1 MEARPASVR
10 HQRKHRLRFMD
21 IIKGRNSVQE
31 ALRGRRRIKRVLLAK
46 ALKESD
52 ALKEIKK
59 IARERGIPIKMV
71 DRKEL
76 DSISYLKAHQ
86 GVVAYAE
93 PLPPISFDDFLI
105 SLRSEKEPPIVLL
118 LDEVTDPQN
127 LGSLMRSADAVGA
140 SGIVITRR
148 RSVGLT
154 PAVIKASAGAVEHVP
169 LVQVGNLVY
178 AIERLKG
185 EGFWI
190 IGSSANAKDVYS
202 EVDLKGKIALV
213 LGSEGKGL
221 SRLVEQKCDFLVRIP
236 MHGKISSLNV
246 AVAGALLMY
255 EVRRQRMARSGG

>member
-1 MEARPASVR
+1 
-10 HQRKHRLRFMD
+10 MD
-21 IIKGRNSVQE
+21 IIEGRNPILE
-31 ALRGRRRIKRVLLAK
+31 ALRGRRRIKRILLAK
-46 ALKESD
+46 ALRESD
-52 ALKEIKK
+52 ALKEIKR
-59 IARERGIPIKMV
+59 IAREREIPIKVV

-76 DSISYLKAHQ
+76 DSISHLKAHQ

-93 PLPPISFDDFLI
+93 PLSPISFNDFLI
-105 SLRSEKEPPIVLL
+105 SLKGEKEPPVVLL

-154 PAVIKASAGAVEHVP
+154 PAVVKASAGAVEHIP

-190 IGSSANAKDVYS
+190 IGGSTNAKDAYF
-202 EVDLKGKIALV
+202 EADLKGRVAFV

-221 SRLVEQKCDFLVRIP
+221 SRLVEQRCDFLVRIP

-255 EVRRQRMARSGG
+255 EARRQRMVANS

>member
-1 MEARPASVR
+1 
-10 HQRKHRLRFMD
+10 MD
-21 IIKGRNSVQE
+21 IIEGRNPILE
-31 ALRGRRRIKRVLLAK
+31 ALRGRRRIKRILLAK
-46 ALKESD
+46 ALRESD
-52 ALKEIKK
+52 ALKEIKR
-59 IARERGIPIKMV
+59 IAREREIPIKVV

-76 DSISYLKAHQ
+76 DSISHLKAHQ

-93 PLPPISFDDFLI
+93 PLSPISFDDFLI
-105 SLRSEKEPPIVLL
+105 SLKGEKEPPVVLL

-154 PAVIKASAGAVEHVP
+154 PAVVKASAGAVEHIP

-190 IGSSANAKDVYS
+190 IGGSTNAKDAYF
-202 EVDLKGKIALV
+202 EADLKGRVAFV

-221 SRLVEQKCDFLVRIP
+221 SRLVEQRCDFLVRIP

-255 EVRRQRMARSGG
+255 EARRQRMVANS